1 MDSALG
7 LLLRYDD
14 QKAFDVVLH
23 WHCSADPQQQTR
35 HTAALPSVRAHP
47 KSVDLDVVSQGR
59 HLMRANYIFEHAHGR
74 ETSPKVGHGCYV
86 RVKILQGASSVEEI
100 VWFGSRHAGILVVTA
115 ASRVF
120 GQANAGV
127 E

>member
-7 LLLRYDD
+7 LLLWYDD
-14 QKAFDVVLH
+14 HKAFDVVLH
-23 WHCSADPQQQTR
+23 WHYSAALQQQQTR
-35 HTAALPSVRAHP
+35 HTAALPSLRAHP

-59 HLMRANYIFEHAHGR
+59 HLRANYIFEHAHGR

-86 RVKILQGASSVEEI
+86 RVKILQGALAVDEI